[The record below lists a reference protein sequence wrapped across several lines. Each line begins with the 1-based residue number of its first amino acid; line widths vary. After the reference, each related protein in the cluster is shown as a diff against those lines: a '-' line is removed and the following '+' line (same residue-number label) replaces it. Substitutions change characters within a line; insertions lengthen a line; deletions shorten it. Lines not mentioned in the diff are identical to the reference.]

1 MEPARRRRHPL
12 LRAIVFGVAAA
23 YAFVLGVYGAVAIPM
38 TPSFPLDFGVARSR
52 FPVPVID
59 HHAGLRILCLVAG
72 FAVALVLARA
82 AKLHRFRL
90 ERLGLRAF

>member
-1 MEPARRRRHPL
+1 MRRRRHPL
-12 LRAIVFGVAAA
+12 LRAILFGVAAV
-23 YAFVLGVYGAVAIPM
+23 YAFALGIYGAVAIPV
-38 TPSFPLDFGVARSR
+38 TRSFPLDFGVARSR

-82 AKLHRFRL
+82 ANVHRFRR
-90 ERLGLRAF
+90 ERLGVRAF